1 MINQPTEIPSKLKGT
16 KLGNFVLILSRIMV
30 LLWKTFRERKI
41 PVLAQS
47 LAYTTIFTLVP
58 VLAIF
63 YAVLGKVTEN
73 EGVKVGIKEFISNY
87 ILPEYVTSIFIKIEN
102 LSTDSLAF
110 GAIGFP
116 TLFVTGV
123 FLYAKVDSSINEI
136 WMSKKESKWFKNSLA
151 FFMTLFFGPMI
162 LVLVFSIPAYLQT
175 IPFYR
180 EFIRFVHIEAIV
192 TQLIP
197 ILVLFIGLFVL
208 YLYIPAI
215 NVRYSAAFRG
225 ALTAAIIIQI
235 SNFFV
240 GVYLKSFSQLDV
252 FFGSLATI
260 PIFLL
265 WVYIFWLVVLLGAT
279 ISFIHHYHKDTGY
292 LNLGGLYNDE
302 SLLNSALQVL
312 IYLTQCFEER
322 NQAPDKDQLQLMLGI
337 NSNRLSF
344 IIDTL
349 RRERIITAYEDQGR
363 EKGRSKKH
371 NTARYQPGQS
381 PEEIYLQELIP
392 LFYHPRDHVVFH
404 EQLNKLLHNLEV
416 HPGFFKK
423 DVTLRDLLHQPNELL
438 AEINQSASQA
448 QTN

>member
-1 MINQPTEIPSKLKGT
+1 MINQQAEIPIKLKGT
-16 KLGNFVLILSRIMV
+16 KFGDFLLIFSRIMV

-63 YAVLGKVTEN
+63 YSVLGKVTEN
-73 EGVKVGIKEFISNY
+73 EGVKVGIKEFISDY
-87 ILPEYVTSIFIKIEN
+87 ILPEYVTWIFSKIEN

-110 GAIGFP
+110 GAIGVP
-116 TLFVTGV
+116 TLFLTGV

-151 FFMTLFFGPMI
+151 FFMTVLFGPMI

-175 IPFYR
+175 IPYYR
-180 EFIRFVHIEAIV
+180 EVIRLVHLETLV
-192 TQLIP
+192 TQLVP
-197 ILVLFIGLFVL
+197 ILVLFVGLFVL

-215 NVRYSAAFRG
+215 NVKYSSAFRG

-240 GVYLKSFSQLDV
+240 GVYLQSFSQLDV

-260 PIFLL
+260 PVFLL
-265 WVYIFWLVVLLGAT
+265 WVFIFWLVVLLGAA
-279 ISFIHHYHKDTGY
+279 ISFIHHYHKETGY

-302 SLLNSALQVL
+302 STLSSALRVL
-312 IYLTQCFEER
+312 VYLAQCFEER
-322 NQAPDKDQLQLMLGI
+322 NRAPDFDQLQLMLGL
-337 NSNRLSF
+337 NSNRLSH
-344 IIDTL
+344 IVDIL
-349 RRERIITAYEDQGR
+349 KNERIIISYEEHGR
-363 EKGRSKKH
+363 EKGKSKKL

-381 PEEIYLQELIP
+381 PEEIYVQELIP

-404 EQLNKLLHNLEV
+404 ERLNKLLHNLEV
-416 HPGFFKK
+416 HPGFYKK
-423 DVTLRDLLHQPNELL
+423 NITLKDLLHEPEKILSD
-438 AEINQSASQA
+438 INQTAMET